1 MKRLLL
7 ILATLLCTAVQAQSY
22 PNRPIRFIVPFPPGG
37 NLDFI
42 ARTIQPKLAEA
53 LGQPVI
59 IENKGGAGG
68 IVGAEFASKQ
78 PADGYTIFLGNTG
91 TLGIYP
97 AVYPQLPYDPIKD
110 FAGVGM
116 TSTNAVLAVLHPS
129 VPANTLKEFVAYAK
143 ANPGKIAAGV
153 AGSGSLLHFATELLK
168 AQAGIDML
176 VVPYKG
182 SAPAL
187 TDVLGGQVQLLID
200 APPVS
205 MAQVKAGKLKA
216 IAVSGTTRLA
226 ALPEVPT
233 FDEGGVAGVD
243 ASGWQGIAVPAG
255 TPREVIARLS
265 EALAKTVAL
274 PEVREKF
281 ATQGLDAA
289 PSTAEEFSA
298 HIRKE
303 VPKWARLAKNANIKV
318 D

>member
-1 MKRLLL
+1 MKKLLL
-7 ILATLLCTAVQAQSY
+7 IFALLLCTAVQAQSY
-22 PNRPIRFIVPFPPGG
+22 PNRPIKFVVPFPPGG

-42 ARTIQPKLAEA
+42 ARILQPKLAEA

-68 IVGAEFASKQ
+68 IVGAEYAAKQ
-78 PADGYTIFLGNTG
+78 PADGYTILLGNTG
-91 TLGIYP
+91 ILSIYP

-110 FAGVGM
+110 FTGVGL
-116 TSTNAVLAVLHPS
+116 TSTNAVLAVLNPS
-129 VPANTLKEFVAYAK
+129 VPANTLQEFVAYAK

-168 AQAGIDML
+168 VQAGIDLL

-182 SAPAL
+182 SGPAL
-187 TDVLGGQVQLLID
+187 ADVLGGHVQLLID

-205 MAQVKAGKLKA
+205 MAQIKAGKLKA
-216 IAVSGTTRLA
+216 IAVSGKARLA
-226 ALPEVPT
+226 VLPDVPT

-243 ASGWQGIAVPAG
+243 ASGFQGIVVPAG
-255 TPREVIARLS
+255 TPREAIAKLS
-265 EALAKTVAL
+265 EALARIIAQ

-281 ATQGLDAA
+281 ATQGLDPAS
-289 PSTAEEFSA
+289 STAEDFSVF
-298 HIRKE
+298 IRTE
-303 VPKWARLAKNANIKV
+303 VAKWGLIAKKANIKV